1 MSALETSNRVSFPRG
16 NGRSIRD
23 EEAGRG
29 CIGRPDEGLGV
40 QGEGTGG
47 ERQEPA
53 LPHGGHFSPKD
64 EMHGVLVFSVSFL
77 HAVLHPE
84 SLDSAVG

>member
-1 MSALETSNRVSFPRG
+1 MRRPAGDASDALTRG
-16 NGRSIRD
+16 W
-23 EEAGRG
+23 
-29 CIGRPDEGLGV
+29 GV

-77 HAVLHPE
+77 HAVLHPQ